1 MPPDPSRLT
10 IRSQSRPGELDLFR
24 RLSYVLDH
32 EQADDLAT
40 GRRVPEWMWVA
51 LDGDR
56 VVARAAWWTNA
67 PGGEPLVLDFFDL
80 DDTLPVP
87 ERVAIGVRL
96 LETATT
102 AVLPAGAERPEY
114 GRFVPP
120 DWHEDPVVRDAVE
133 ARIRVMEETG
143 ARMPVERLR
152 LEWRA
157 GTPVPEDSGRHGYI
171 DDLLAE
177 GTRVPAAEGVD
188 RIRAATDLG
197 NVPMAKSFERAFTM
211 VRDAEKSKAR
221 G

>member
-1 MPPDPSRLT
+1 
-10 IRSQSRPGELDLFR
+10 
-24 RLSYVLDH
+24 
-32 EQADDLAT
+32 
-40 GRRVPEWMWVA
+40 
-51 LDGDR
+51 
-56 VVARAAWWTNA
+56 
-67 PGGEPLVLDFFDL
+67 
-80 DDTLPVP
+80 
-87 ERVAIGVRL
+87 
-96 LETATT
+96 
-102 AVLPAGAERPEY
+102 
-114 GRFVPP
+114 
-120 DWHEDPVVRDAVE
+120 
-133 ARIRVMEETG
+133 MEETG

-197 NVPMAKSFERAFTM
+197 NVPMAKSFERLGYINFERAFTM